1 MKALRKTTETPGE
14 LTLCDIPEP
23 TASRNEVLIRVH
35 AGGLCGTDMH
45 IREGGYGFRP
55 PVTLGHE
62 IGGEVVDVGAG
73 ASGIT
78 IGDRV
83 TVNPTANGSCGH
95 CRFCHEGSFFF
106 CPERRSIGSGI
117 DGGFAEYL
125 VVPAPLAFTLPETIS
140 FEGAALVEPFAC
152 CVKAVCQLSRLS
164 PGHTA
169 LICGPGP
176 IGLMCAWLAIQA
188 GAQVVVA
195 GTSADGDRLTQA
207 RSLGVAEAVNIEE
220 TDVVDLIAGLSDGYG
235 ADVVL
240 DCGGTRGSVN
250 QCLQAAANCGHF
262 TQVALIDHPFEID
275 WGRIVYK
282 QLSVQG
288 TIAANWSSWE
298 RALTMAREG
307 HIDLTQF
314 ISHTHTLDEWETAF
328 EHAEEKVGLKQI
340 LKP

>member
-1 MKALRKTTETPGE
+1 MKALRKTTQTPGE

-23 TASRNEVLIRVH
+23 SVGNDEVLIRVH

-45 IREGGYGFRP
+45 IREGGYGSHP

-62 IGGEVVDVGAG
+62 IGGEVIAVGPG
-73 ASGIT
+73 STSIVP
-78 IGDRV
+78 GDRV
-83 TVNPTANGSCGH
+83 TVNPTANGSCGR
-95 CRFCHEGSFFF
+95 CRFCHQGIFFF

-125 VVPAPLAFTLPETIS
+125 AVPAHLAFTLPATIP
-140 FEGAALVEPFAC
+140 FEGAAMVEPFAC
-152 CVKAVCQLSRLS
+152 CVKAVFKFSHVS
-164 PGHTA
+164 PGDIA
-169 LICGPGP
+169 LVCGPGP
-176 IGLMCAWLAIQA
+176 IGLMCAWLALQA
-188 GAQVVVA
+188 GARVVVA
-195 GTSADGDRLTQA
+195 GTSADGDRLIHA
-207 RSLGVAEAVNIEE
+207 RTLGVAEAVNVEE
-220 TDVVDLIAGLSDGYG
+220 TDVVQLILEMSNGYG

-250 QCLQAAANCGHF
+250 QCLHAAANCGRF
-262 TQVALIDHPFEID
+262 IQVALIDHPFEID

-288 TIAANWSSWE
+288 TIAADWPSWD

-307 HIDLTQF
+307 QVDLSQF
-314 ISHTHTLDEWETAF
+314 ITHTHALEDWETAF
-328 EHAEEKVGLKQI
+328 AHAEGKIGLKQI